1 MLRGIALEVAGL
13 SIRPQV
19 EIRLPDFTVH
29 PDLVDERLGLV
40 IEAEGFMF
48 HAATPRQFD
57 RDVERYTQLVATGRT
72 VARFTRSQIEERPDY
87 VQGTLTS
94 LVALL
99 AGKAWVQTCSTCSEP
114 PAQAESGTKCALLH
128 V

>member
-1 MLRGIALEVAGL
+1 MLRAIALEVSGL
-13 SIRPQV
+13 SVRPQV
-19 EIRLPDFTVH
+19 EIRLPGFTVH

-72 VARFTRSQIEERPDY
+72 VARFTRSQVEEHPDY
-87 VQGTLTS
+87 VQRTLTS
-94 LVALL
+94 LVTLL
-99 AGKAWVQTCSTCSEP
+99 AENALVQTCSACSGQLSRREFG
-114 PAQAESGTKCALLH
+114 AESGPLH